1 MPIPKH
7 TLIQFSDVHIVPDD
21 ELLHGSVDS
30 LANIKQAL
38 DIVEQSAINPA
49 ALLFTGDLADG
60 GQLAAYQR
68 LRAVVQPVAAR
79 TCAPVL
85 YVMGNHDERHAFRTG
100 LLGMAPCD
108 EPYDYVS
115 WVGGLRIIVLDST
128 EPGLPHGE
136 LSADQL
142 AWLGDELA
150 TAAPDGTVLVMHHP
164 PLPSPVRLVDAIT
177 LVDPDRLA
185 AVVAGRD
192 VRIIVAG
199 HAHHP
204 SSGLLGGVPVWV
216 SGATAYSSDVL
227 APGGVH
233 RGIVGAQCSRI
244 DVYSDTTVAT
254 AVPLGVPIP
263 LYELSEA
270 ELDAFVLQAER
281 RAAQVHR

>member
-1 MPIPKH
+1 MPTPKH

-21 ELLHGSVDS
+21 ELLHGRVDS
-30 LANIKQAL
+30 LANIEQAL

-60 GQLAAYQR
+60 GQLAAYRR

-79 TCAPVL
+79 IGAPVL
-85 YVMGNHDERHAFRTG
+85 YVMGNHDERRAFRTG
-100 LLGMAPCD
+100 LLGMAPGD

-115 WVGGLRIIVLDST
+115 WVGGLRIVVLDST

-142 AWLGDELA
+142 TWLDDELA
-150 TAAPDGTVLVMHHP
+150 TTAPDGTVLVLHHP
-164 PLPSPVRLVDAIT
+164 PLPSPLRLVDAIT
-177 LVDPDRLA
+177 LIDPGRLA

-216 SGATAYSSDVL
+216 SGATAYSADVL
-227 APGGVH
+227 APGRVH
-233 RGIVGAQCSRI
+233 RGIVGTQCSRI

-263 LYELSEA
+263 LYELTEA
-270 ELDAFVLQAER
+270 ELDSFVLQAQR
-281 RAAQVHR
+281 RAAQVLR